1 MLDRVNALIK
11 DILSLSWQLELS
23 GEVSFVKSVDV
34 KVNLGQVRRIIS
46 MESADLVLLDL
57 FQLILRH
64 EVSSFNTLKRLELG
78 LLLDHELVDRVDEDE
93 TIIAS

>member
-1 MLDRVNALIK
+1 MLDRVNTLIK

-23 GEVSFVKSVDV
+23 GEVSFVETVDV
-34 KVNLGQVRRIIS
+34 KVDLGQVRRIIS
-46 MESADLVLLDL
+46 MESVDLVLLNL
-57 FQLILRH
+57 FQLIFRH
-64 EVSSFNTLKRLELG
+64 EVSSLNTLKRLELG

>member
-1 MLDRVNALIK
+1 
-11 DILSLSWQLELS
+11 
-23 GEVSFVKSVDV
+23 
-34 KVNLGQVRRIIS
+34 
-46 MESADLVLLDL
+46 MESANLVLLDL
-57 FQLILRH
+57 FKLILRH